1 MERFTLV
8 LAIVLAYLSPLIP
21 FFFLTGFFIF
31 VDTIYGVK
39 LARKNKDW
47 SSRKFSRFLYKIFA
61 FNVVLI
67 SGYALDIHLLGEFA
81 RVFTD
86 IDLIVTK
93 AIVTGLFINE
103 LSSIDEKQRQLGG
116 KGIYKSSGEVL
127 SKIIGVKK
135 NIDENFKG

>member
-8 LAIVLAYLSPLIP
+8 LAIILAYLSPLIP
-21 FFFLTGFFIF
+21 FFFITGFFIF
-31 VDTIYGVK
+31 ADTVYGVK
-39 LARKNKDW
+39 VARKNKNW
-47 SSRKFSRFLYKIFA
+47 SSRKFSRFLYKLFA

-81 RVFTD
+81 EIFTD

-93 AIVTGLFINE
+93 AIVTGLFVNE

-116 KGIYKSSGEVL
+116 KGIYKSAGNVVSRIVG
-127 SKIIGVKK
+127 IKK
-135 NIDENFKG
+135 GIDENFKG